1 MKYLKVWT
9 DFANAMEPLKDAER
23 GRLFTGMLDY
33 AERGAEP
40 ELVGNERFIWPTVKA
55 EIDRQKDAYQHQ
67 CEVNK
72 ANVTNR
78 YESLRTVTNRNESLQ
93 IVTREDKDKEKTKTE
108 DKDINNT
115 VLLTQNSSAAADY
128 RGVVEAYNE
137 ICSPAL
143 PQVKQLS
150 DDRKKH
156 IKTGCSRLAKAGLS
170 WRDYFSL
177 VADSDFLMG
186 RDGRWPNCGFDWL
199 IGPKN
204 MLKVLEG
211 NYANRLPAE
220 RAQTEEKEAA
230 IRAWEER
237 HQ

>member
-9 DFANAMEPLKDAER
+9 DLRHHLTPFGEAEK
-23 GRLFTGMLDY
+23 GRLFDAMMEY
-33 AERGAEP
+33 AECGTAPDLR
-40 ELVGNERFIWPTVKA
+40 GNERFIWETVKA
-55 EIDRQKDAYQHQ
+55 EIDRQREAYKHK
-67 CEVNK
+67 CDVNR
-72 ANVTNR
+72 TNGASR
-78 YESLRTVTNRNESLQ
+78 TQSHPVATNGGESQQER
-93 IVTREDKDKEKTKTE
+93 KTE
-108 DKDINNT
+108 ERKTEEEEKKQENKT
-115 VLLTQNSSAAADY
+115 VLLTQYSSAAADY
-128 RGVVEAYNE
+128 RTVVEAYNE

-186 RDGRWPNCGFDWL
+186 RDGRWQNCGFDWL

-220 RAQTEEKEAA
+220 RAQTEEKDAA
-230 IRAWEER
+230 IREWEER